1 MADTSD
7 RTGLRPPKDAAEL
20 LDLYFL
26 ELRSHL
32 LEAASAF
39 DRIERAAGGEK
50 AMKDPRMVSLFKA
63 LEVIGEPGAARAKR
77 FLELFSEP
85 E

>member
-7 RTGLRPPKDAAEL
+7 RAGLRPPKDAAQL

-26 ELRSHL
+26 EIRSHL

-39 DRIERAAGGEK
+39 DRIERAAGGKE

-63 LEVIGEPGAARAKR
+63 LEKMGEPGAGRAKG
-77 FLELFSEP
+77 FLQLFSEP